1 MQTGAPEVN
10 FKNSR
15 IRISQFALAAA
26 VTATMSCFGTHAR
39 AQNTDLSTDIEHD
52 QIQTQQTLDE
62 QRQGQDSTSQQ
73 GAQNAG
79 AQSGTCPPPPDSQK
93 KTDDQKTCADSRASG
108 VSTDNGGKPQ

>member
-26 VTATMSCFGTHAR
+26 VT
-39 AQNTDLSTDIEHD
+39 QNTDLSTDIEHD